1 MEVEPFNLWT
11 VLKNSL
17 TQCLSMVRLVWVSL
31 VYLVTGKVGLSQ
43 LTGPVGITAMIE
55 ETVHFGITPV
65 LNIVSLIAVNLG
77 VVNLLPLP
85 ALDGGRIFFILVEA
99 VIRKPIPPQKEG
111 LVHMIGFILLMAL
124 TVFVFVNDIIRVVS

>member
-1 MEVEPFNLWT
+1 
-11 VLKNSL
+11 
-17 TQCLSMVRLVWVSL
+17 
-31 VYLVTGKVGLSQ
+31 
-43 LTGPVGITAMIE
+43 MIE
-55 ETVHFGITPV
+55 ETVQFGITPV

-99 VIRKPIPPQKEG
+99 VIRRPIPPQKEG